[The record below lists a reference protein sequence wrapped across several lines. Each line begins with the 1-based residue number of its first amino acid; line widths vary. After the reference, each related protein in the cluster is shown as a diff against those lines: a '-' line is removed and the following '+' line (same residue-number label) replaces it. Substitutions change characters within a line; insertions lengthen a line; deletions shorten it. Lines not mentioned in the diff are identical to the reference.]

1 MGTLGT
7 VVIAVIVLIIVAGLV
22 GYIVSLYD
30 SLIQVKNNIEKAWK
44 NIDVLLIQRHD
55 ELPKLI
61 EAVKGYIKH
70 ERELLTRITQLR
82 TDYEKAQNI
91 GEKTRIENDLNRE
104 IGRLRV
110 TLEQYPDLKASENFL
125 QLQGRVSAIEASI
138 ADRRELFNDS
148 VNIYN
153 IQIER
158 FPELV
163 LAEVMNY
170 GRHAFLEVP
179 EERKQDV
186 DVSKALS
193 S

>member
-1 MGTLGT
+1 MSTFEMIGV
-7 VVIAVIVLIIVAGLV
+7 VVIILIGVAVLV
-22 GYIVSLYD
+22 GYIISLYN

-61 EAVKGYIKH
+61 DAVKGYMKH
-70 ERELLTRITQLR
+70 ERELLKRITQLR
-82 TDYEKAQNI
+82 AGYRNAGTI

-104 IGRLRV
+104 VGRLRI
-110 TLEQYPDLKASENFL
+110 TLEQYPDLKASNNFL
-125 QLQGRVSAIEASI
+125 QLQGRISAVESSI

-163 LAEVMNY
+163 LAKIMSY
-170 GRHAFLEVP
+170 RRHTSLEVP
-179 EERKQDV
+179 EESKHDV
-186 DVSKALS
+186 DVKTALAS
-193 S
+193 

>member
-1 MGTLGT
+1 MSTFEMIGV
-7 VVIAVIVLIIVAGLV
+7 VVILLIGVAGLV
-22 GYIVSLYD
+22 GYIISLYN

-61 EAVKGYIKH
+61 DAVKGYMKH
-70 ERELLTRITQLR
+70 ERDLLKRITQLR
-82 TDYEKAQNI
+82 AGYRNAGTI

-104 IGRLRV
+104 IGRLRI
-110 TLEQYPDLKASENFL
+110 TLEQYPDLKASNNFL
-125 QLQGRVSAIEASI
+125 QLQGRISAVESSI

-163 LAEVMNY
+163 LAKIMNY
-170 GRHAFLEVP
+170 RRHTSLEVP
-179 EERKQDV
+179 EESKHDV
-186 DVSKALS
+186 DVKTALS

>member
-7 VVIAVIVLIIVAGLV
+7 IVVVVIILIIAAGFV
-22 GYIVSLYD
+22 GYIISLYN

-61 EAVKGYIKH
+61 DAVKGYMKH

-82 TDYEKAQNI
+82 EGYRNARTI

-104 IGRLRV
+104 IGRVRI
-110 TLEQYPDLKASENFL
+110 TLEQYPDLKASNNFL
-125 QLQGRVSAIEASI
+125 QLQGRISAIESSI

-158 FPELV
+158 FPELF
-163 LAEVMNY
+163 LAKIMSY
-170 GRHAFLEVP
+170 RRHTSLEVP
-179 EERKQDV
+179 EESKHDV
-186 DVSKALS
+186 DVKTALAS
-193 S
+193 

>member
-7 VVIAVIVLIIVAGLV
+7 IIVVAVAVIIAAGFV
-22 GYIVSLYD
+22 GYIISLYN
-30 SLIQVKNNIEKAWK
+30 SLIQVKNNIKKAWK

-61 EAVKGYIKH
+61 DAVKGYMKH
-70 ERELLTRITQLR
+70 ERDLLTKITQLR
-82 TDYEKAQNI
+82 TSYGGAMTI

-110 TLEQYPDLKASENFL
+110 TLEQYPDLKASESFL
-125 QLQGRVSAIEASI
+125 QLQGRISAVESSI

-158 FPELV
+158 FPELI
-163 LAEVMNY
+163 LAKIMNY
-170 GRHAFLEVP
+170 QRHAFLEVP
-179 EERKQDV
+179 EQSKQDV
-186 DVSKALS
+186 DVSAALS